1 MKRREFIAAIG
12 AASIAWPVGASAQQA
27 DRLRRIGALL
37 TVVDSRLSDAFI
49 RELETFGW
57 VEGRNIHIEAR
68 FHAGDSDRMRA
79 YAAELV
85 RLSPDVILATSPIE
99 AKVLRRETSVIPIVF
114 AAGVDPVSQGVVDS
128 LAHPGG
134 NITGCSTFEFSL
146 GGKWVQSL
154 KEIAPN
160 VGRVGVVFNPQ
171 TAPYFESIVHS
182 IDVAAAPLQLG
193 ISAIPVQDNAEL
205 ERALVSWA
213 QQPDSAIIFAP
224 DIFLS
229 SKVKAIIALVAQY
242 RLPAVYSVP
251 AYAKFGGLLAYGPDF
266 VDNYRRAARLVDR
279 ILNGVRPADLP
290 IEQPTRFVLAI
301 NLKTA
306 KELGLDVPA
315 ALLAGA
321 DQVIE

>member
-1 MKRREFIAAIG
+1 MRRREFIAAIG
-12 AASIAWPVGASAQQA
+12 TASIAWPVAGIAQQS

-49 RELETFGW
+49 RELATFGW
-57 VEGRNIHIEAR
+57 TEGRNVHIEAR
-68 FHAGDSDRMRA
+68 FHEGDPDRMRA

-99 AKVLRRETSVIPIVF
+99 AKVLRQETSVIPIVF

-160 VGRVGVVFNPQ
+160 VKRIGVVFNPQ
-171 TAPYFESIVHS
+171 TAPYFQSIVHS

-193 ISAIPVQDNAEL
+193 ISSIPVQDSAEL

-213 QQPDSAIIFAP
+213 QQPDSAMIFAP

-229 SKVKAIIALVAQY
+229 SRVKAIIALAARY
-242 RLPAVYSVP
+242 RLPAVYAVP

-279 ILNGVRPADLP
+279 ILKGARPADLP

-301 NLKTA
+301 NLTTA
-306 KELGLDVPA
+306 RQLGLDVGA
-315 ALLAGA
+315 SLLASA
-321 DQVIE
+321 DEVIE